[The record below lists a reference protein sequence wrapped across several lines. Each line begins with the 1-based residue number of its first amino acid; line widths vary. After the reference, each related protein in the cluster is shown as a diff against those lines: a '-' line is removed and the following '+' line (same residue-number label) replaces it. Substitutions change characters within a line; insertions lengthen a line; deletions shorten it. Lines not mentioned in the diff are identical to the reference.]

1 VADRA
6 QGHRVIVSKA
16 KLEALGG
23 GRYRVVGVIDAM
35 TAGDLLEQSIARF
48 ETSGDLEV
56 DLAGVPESDS
66 AGLALLIEWI
76 RRVRLRRQKIRFS
89 NVPAQIN
96 ALARISEV
104 EDLLALAEEKP
115 EQPRQAVPA

>member
-1 VADRA
+1 
-6 QGHRVIVSKA
+6 VIVSKA

-23 GRYRVVGVIDAM
+23 GRYRVVGVIDAT
-35 TAGDLLEQSIARF
+35 TAGDLLEQNLARF
-48 ETSGDLEV
+48 EATGDLEV
-56 DLAGVPESDS
+56 DLAAVPESDS
-66 AGLALLIEWI
+66 TGLALLIEWI
-76 RRVRLRRQKIRFS
+76 RRVRQRQQKIKFR

-104 EDLLALAEEKP
+104 EDLLALAEEKS